1 MNFDEQLH
9 KLVYGVVESVYDPLN
24 YGRGKVRWYIPSHMY
39 PATPRPT
46 ETLPWVQLALGTTF
60 SVPPVGTI
68 VQGFFEDGE
77 DFQKPVVINFIP
89 RWNKNIPKALLD
101 YNVPNNTIP
110 NDVVS
115 PTAQQSLNRS
125 TKEAEI
131 KKAPEKPAYVGD
143 GKGKGPSW
151 SYSAQGIVANTGI
164 SVTNTNISHVCDF
177 RYRLDFDIGL
187 TGLLNPITAITGAI
201 KKGKNNAANIIA
213 MLIQKLNDTIT
224 TAIKEIVKAI
234 GLDPTGTVSTIYA
247 RVTGILEDINDFIK
261 DAAKY
266 VEIASTIYYLV
277 KNINDIVAYLKSL
290 PARFLAIVQDCITRF
305 LNGAKQFAAQVAA
318 IPGQVNATIENLAG
332 SIKTSADEL
341 LGKQQTELNSITIPD
356 NLKTLFNDPQLD
368 HSNTIIQFVSDTYG
382 NSNTV
387 MATVESNNFDPTK
400 EQWA

>member
-1 MNFDEQLH
+1 MFNEETD
-9 KLVYGVVESVYDPLN
+9 KLFYGIVESVDDPTNL
-24 YGRGKVRWYIPSHMY
+24 GRGKVRWYIPSHMY

-77 DFQKPVVINFIP
+77 DFQRPVVLNFIP

-101 YNVPNNTIP
+101 YSVPNNTIP

-115 PTAQQSLNRS
+115 PTSQQSLNRS
-125 TKEAEI
+125 TKQAEI
-131 KKAPEKPAYVGD
+131 EKAPVKSASNVD
-143 GKGKGPSW
+143 GRVKGVSW
-151 SYSAQGIVANTGI
+151 SLSAQGIVAGTGI
-164 SVTNTNISHVCDF
+164 SVTNANISHVCDF
-177 RYRLDFDIGL
+177 RYNLDFDIGL
-187 TGLLNPITAITGAI
+187 TGLLNPITAITQAI
-201 KKGKNNAANIIA
+201 KNGKNNAANIIA
-213 MLIQKLNDTIT
+213 MMIKKLSDTISA
-224 TAIKEIVKAI
+224 AIKAIVKAA

-247 RVTGILEDINDFIK
+247 RVTGVLQDINDFIK
-261 DAAKY
+261 DVAEF

-277 KNINDIVAYLKSL
+277 KNINDIITYLQSL

-318 IPGQVNATIENLAG
+318 IPGQIGATVDSLAS
-332 SIKTSADEL
+332 SIQASADEL
-341 LGKQQTELNSITIPD
+341 LGQQQSELNSITIPD
-356 NLKTLFNDPQLD
+356 NLKTLFNDPHLD

-387 MATVESNNFDPTK
+387 MATAESNNYDPTK
-400 EQWA
+400 VQWA

>member
-9 KLVYGVVESVYDPLN
+9 KLVYGIVESVDDPTNL
-24 YGRGKVRWYIPSHMY
+24 GRGKVRWYIPSHMY

-77 DFQKPVVINFIP
+77 DFQRPVVLNFIP

-101 YNVPNNTIP
+101 YSVPNNTIP

-115 PTAQQSLNRS
+115 PTSQQSLNRS
-125 TKEAEI
+125 TKQAEI
-131 KKAPEKPAYVGD
+131 EKAPVKSASNVD
-143 GKGKGPSW
+143 GRVKGVSW
-151 SYSAQGIVANTGI
+151 SLSAQGIVAGTGI

-177 RYRLDFDIGL
+177 RYNLDFDIGL
-187 TGLLNPITAITGAI
+187 TGLLNPITAITQAI
-201 KKGKNNAANIIA
+201 KNGKNNAANIIA
-213 MLIQKLNDTIT
+213 MMIKKLSDTISA
-224 TAIKEIVKAI
+224 AIKAIVKAA

-247 RVTGILEDINDFIK
+247 RVTGVLQDINDFIK
-261 DAAKY
+261 DIAEY

-277 KNINDIVAYLKSL
+277 KNINDIITYLQSL

-318 IPGQVNATIENLAG
+318 IPGQIGATVDSLAS
-332 SIKTSADEL
+332 SIQASADEL
-341 LGKQQTELNSITIPD
+341 LGQQQSELNSITIPD
-356 NLKTLFNDPQLD
+356 NLKTLFNDPHLD

-387 MATVESNNFDPTK
+387 MATAESNNYDPTK
-400 EQWA
+400 VQWA

>member
-1 MNFDEQLH
+1 MFNEETD
-9 KLVYGVVESVYDPLN
+9 KLFYGIVESVDDPTNL
-24 YGRGKVRWYIPSHMY
+24 GRGKVRWYIPSHMY

-77 DFQKPVVINFIP
+77 DFQRPVVLNFIP

-101 YNVPNNTIP
+101 YSVPNNTIP

-115 PTAQQSLNRS
+115 PTSQQSLNRS
-125 TKEAEI
+125 TKQAEI
-131 KKAPEKPAYVGD
+131 EKAPVKSASNVD
-143 GKGKGPSW
+143 GRVKGVSW
-151 SYSAQGIVANTGI
+151 SLSAQGIVAGTGI

-177 RYRLDFDIGL
+177 RYNLDFDIGL
-187 TGLLNPITAITGAI
+187 TGLLNPITAITQAI
-201 KKGKNNAANIIA
+201 KNGKNNAANFIA
-213 MLIQKLNDTIT
+213 MMIKKLNDTIS
-224 TAIKEIVKAI
+224 TAIKAIVKAA

-247 RVTGILEDINDFIK
+247 RVTGILQDINDFIK
-261 DAAKY
+261 DIAEY

-277 KNINDIVAYLKSL
+277 KNINDIITYLQSL

-318 IPGQVNATIENLAG
+318 IPGQIGATVDSLAS
-332 SIKTSADEL
+332 SIQASADEL
-341 LGKQQTELNSITIPD
+341 LGQQQSELNSITIPD
-356 NLKTLFNDPQLD
+356 NLKTLFNDPHLD

-387 MATVESNNFDPTK
+387 MATAESNNYDPTK
-400 EQWA
+400 VQWA